1 MLHDDV
7 ESMAAD
13 IPLAEKVRGYP
24 KLAGQMG
31 LRPEVAI
38 FRRFGALNAENLLYF
53 QAELA
58 LLERDLQEQQREDSR
73 SKHPRKCRYALSWYE
88 LSTSEHNGDQRQ
100 LQLVYRIRQTLKQYS
115 RFAPREVDKTNGRHR
130 RCPHSAIS
138 NPRVPRAG

>member
-58 LLERDLQEQQREDSR
+58 LLERDLQEQQREQG
-73 SKHPRKCRYALSWYE
+73 PL
-88 LSTSEHNGDQRQ
+88 L
-100 LQLVYRIRQTLKQYS
+100 
-115 RFAPREVDKTNGRHR
+115 FAPERQRPTVADCLERTE
-130 RCPHSAIS
+130 
-138 NPRVPRAG
+138 NPVFHTRLPARV